1 MTTQHSIP
9 AITAGKVGAPP
20 GWAVLQRWLI
30 ETMND
35 AAPLVVDKYTER
47 GGTPYYADDL
57 DDLYE
62 IFFGWGLFYAIGG
75 SERVLEMALDK
86 WNAVTRW
93 ADSDIVSRKK
103 HGMWNRGTH
112 REPFRQQITKEYFNL
127 TLPHGAEWHH
137 MGEANMTFYE
147 MGLADPTISENFR
160 RAQRFAGFLIGE
172 DPDAPNYDPLHRII
186 RSPIHSSVGPYFE
199 ADAHE
204 VAWWLQGSE
213 IPFARNYGLRTTLHP
228 AIEDLE
234 LDWYEDPERAD
245 QVVRLFN
252 DMVLNGDIAN
262 NLAATGL
269 VTNAFLYTGEEK
281 YRKWVLDYVE
291 AWIDRTKANGGIIPD
306 NVGPNGKP
314 GEQRGGQWWGG
325 LYGWSTRGFN
335 NLAHSIT
342 IGVQCALL
350 LSGDYGYLDL
360 LRSQINVLLDR
371 AKTREDGQLVVPLK
385 HGPDGWSNYGP
396 IRLKELAHLYHL
408 SMSEEDRQLLV
419 RAFEGEVERDWTNF
433 KPHSEKNDGTF
444 EGGRFLYYEGQN
456 PEWAETVLGWDYQ
469 ACVDAIARMR
479 AETRDPEQFI
489 VDNVHPPLSVVTKA
503 LTQVALGGPQ
513 SVYNGGL
520 NQGVVRYFDVTSD
533 DRSPTPLRSEPGRPG
548 LPNDVAALVD
558 ELGADRVGV
567 QLVNLDRD
575 RSKNLIIQ
583 AGMFAQHTF
592 TSCESEGGDTV
603 EVNGKHIQVTLPP
616 ASRIHLGLGL
626 QRYVNM
632 PTYAFP
638 WHGDAIPVPF
648 R

>member
-1 MTTQHSIP
+1 MTTKDSIP
-9 AITAGKVGAPP
+9 TITAGSVGAPP
-20 GWAVLQRWLI
+20 AWAVLQRRLI
-30 ETMND
+30 ESMND
-35 AAPLVVDKYTER
+35 AAPLIIDKYTER
-47 GGTPYYADDL
+47 GGAPYYADDL

-62 IFFGWGLFYAIGG
+62 VFFGWGLFYAIGG
-75 SERVLEMALDK
+75 NERVLEMAMDK

-103 HGMWNRGTH
+103 HGMWNRGAH

-127 TLPHGAEWHH
+127 ALPHGAEWHH
-137 MGEANMTFYE
+137 MGEANMTFYD

-160 RAQRFAGFLIGE
+160 RARRFAGFLIGE
-172 DPDAPNYDPLHRII
+172 DPDAPNYDPVHKII

-204 VAWWLQGSE
+204 AAWWLQGGE
-213 IPFARNYGLRTTLHP
+213 IPYARKYGLRTTLHP

-234 LDWYEDPERAD
+234 LDWYENPERAD

-269 VTNAFLYTGEEK
+269 VTNAFLYTGDEK
-281 YRKWVLDYVE
+281 HRKWVLDYVE

-306 NVGPNGKP
+306 NVGPTGKP

-360 LRSQINVLLDR
+360 LRSQIRVVLDQ

-385 HGPDGWSNYGP
+385 HGTEGWSDYGP

-408 SMSEEDRQLLV
+408 SMNDEDRELLL
-419 RAFEGEVERDWTNF
+419 RAREGEVERDWTNA
-433 KPHSEKNDGTF
+433 KPHSEKNDGTY

-456 PEWAETVLGWDYQ
+456 PEWPETTLGWDYE
-469 ACVDAIARMR
+469 ACVEGI
-479 AETRDPEQFI
+479 ETIRSESRDPEQLI
-489 VDNVHPPLSVVTKA
+489 VDNVHPPLPVLTKA
-503 LTQVALGGPQ
+503 LTQVALGAPQ

-520 NQGVVRYFDVTSD
+520 NQGTVRYFDVTPD
-533 DRSPTPLRSEPGRPG
+533 DRNPAPLRSEPGRPG
-548 LPNDVAALVD
+548 LPNDVAALVH
-558 ELGADRVGV
+558 ELSADRVGL

-575 RSKNLIIQ
+575 KPKSLIVQ

-592 TSCESEGGDTV
+592 TTCESDRGEEVD
-603 EVNGKHIQVTLPP
+603 VNGKHVQVTLRP
-616 ASRIHLGLGL
+616 ASKVRLTLGL
-626 QRYVNM
+626 QRFVNT

-648 R
+648 Q

>member
-1 MTTQHSIP
+1 MTLDEIP
-9 AITAGKVGAPP
+9 TLTAGAVGAPP
-20 GWAVLQRWLI
+20 SWALLQRRLI
-30 ETMND
+30 ESMND
-35 AAPLVVDKYTER
+35 AATLVVEKYTQR
-47 GGTPYYADDL
+47 GGAPYYADDL

-75 SERVLEMALDK
+75 SERVLDMALEK

-103 HGMWNRGTH
+103 HGMWNRGDH

-127 TLPHGAEWHH
+127 SLPHGAEWHH

-160 RAQRFAGFLIGE
+160 RARRFAGFLIGE
-172 DPDAPNYDPLHRII
+172 DAEAPNYDPVHRII
-186 RSPIHSSVGPYFE
+186 RSPIHGSTGPYLTADVYE
-199 ADAHE
+199 A
-204 VAWWLQGSE
+204 AWWLQGGK
-213 IPFARNYGLRTTLHP
+213 IPFARNYGLRATLHP

-234 LDWYEDPERAD
+234 LDWYEYPERAD
-245 QVVRLFN
+245 QVVRLFS

-281 YRKWVLDYVE
+281 YRRWVLDYVE

-306 NVGPNGKP
+306 NVGPTGKP

-325 LYGWSTRGFN
+325 LYGWSSRGFN
-335 NLAHSIT
+335 NLAHSVT

-350 LSGDYGYLDL
+350 LSGDFGYLDL
-360 LRSQINVLLDR
+360 LRSQIKVILDQ
-371 AKTREDGQLVVPLK
+371 AKTSEHGQLVVPLR
-385 HGPDGWSNYGP
+385 HGPDGWSDFGP

-408 SMSEEDRQLLV
+408 SMSDEDRDLLLH
-419 RAFEGEVERDWTNF
+419 AHEGEVERDWTNA
-433 KPHSEKNDGTF
+433 KPLSEKNDGTF
-444 EGGRFLYYEGQN
+444 EGGRFLYYEGRN
-456 PEWAETVLGWDYQ
+456 PDWPETTLSWDYETSLE
-469 ACVDAIARMR
+469 AIQRVR
-479 AETRDPEQFI
+479 AETRDPEQLI
-489 VDNVHPPLSVVTKA
+489 VDNVHPPLPIVTKA
-503 LTQVALGGPQ
+503 LTQVALGAPQ

-520 NQGVVRYFDVTSD
+520 NQGTVRYFDVSAD
-533 DRSPTPLRSEPGRPG
+533 ERHPAPLRSEPGRPG

-558 ELGADRVGV
+558 EMSADHVGV

-575 RSKNLIIQ
+575 RPKSLIIQ
-583 AGMFAQHTF
+583 AGMFGQHSF
-592 TSCESEGGDTV
+592 TTCEYDGGEMTP
-603 EVNGKHIQVTLPP
+603 VNGKHVQVTLGP
-616 ASRIHLGLGL
+616 SSHVRLSLGLR
-626 QRYVNM
+626 RYINT

-638 WHGDAIPVPF
+638 WHGDTIPVPF